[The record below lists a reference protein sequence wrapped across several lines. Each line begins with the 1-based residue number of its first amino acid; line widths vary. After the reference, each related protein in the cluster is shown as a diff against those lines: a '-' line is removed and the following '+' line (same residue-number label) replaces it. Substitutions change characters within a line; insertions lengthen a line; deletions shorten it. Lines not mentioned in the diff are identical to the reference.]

1 MNVLD
6 WILAAVAVAYAISG
20 FRQGFVLGALSTV
33 GLLAGGAVGI
43 AVTPVVLDAF
53 EPSLTVSFAA
63 LFLVLFAASLGRA
76 VGAFVGHALRERITW
91 RPAYALDALGGAGL
105 SAAAVLLV
113 AWALGV
119 AVSGARLP
127 TIGAEVRSSA
137 VLAAVDRTLP
147 GGADQVLE
155 TFNDVVDTSVFP
167 SYLEPFVPERIR
179 SVPAPTGKVLGDRD
193 VVRAGRSVVKIL
205 GTSDV
210 CDRSVAGSGFVYAPG
225 RVMTNAHVVA
235 GIDEPVVEVSGKRYD
250 AVPVVFD
257 PDVDLAVLA
266 VDGLPTPAL
275 SFDRTTKTG
284 AGSAVLG
291 FPDNGPFHAQ
301 PARVR
306 DEQRLQSPDIYG
318 DGTVTRDV
326 LSLYAEV
333 RPGNSG
339 GPVVSRQGR
348 VLGVVF
354 AASVTDAQT
363 GYAVTAGEARPDAVA
378 GRHATEPADTGECS

>member
-6 WILAAVAVAYAISG
+6 WILAAVAVASAISG
-20 FRQGFVLGALSTV
+20 FRQGFVLGALSTL
-33 GLLAGGAVGI
+33 GLLAGGAAGI
-43 AVTPVVLDAF
+43 VFAPVVLDAF
-53 EPSLTVSFAA
+53 EPSLTLSFAA
-63 LFLVLFAASLGRA
+63 LFLVLFAALMGRA
-76 VGAFVGHALRERITW
+76 VGAFVGGAIRERIIW

-105 SAAAVLLV
+105 SAMAVLLV

-127 TIGAEVRSSA
+127 TIGTEVRSSA
-137 VLAAVDRTLP
+137 VLAAVDDTLP
-147 GGADQVLE
+147 GRADQVLQA
-155 TFNDVVDTSVFP
+155 FNDVVDTSVFP
-167 SYLEPFVPERIR
+167 SYLEPFVPEQIR
-179 SVPAPTGKVLGDRD
+179 PVPAPTGKVLGDPD
-193 VVRAGRSVVKIL
+193 VVGAGRSVVKIL
-205 GTSDV
+205 GTSDA
-210 CDRSVAGSGFVYAPG
+210 CGRSVAGSGFVYAPG

-235 GIDEPVVEVSGKRYD
+235 GIDEPVVEASGERYD
-250 AVPVVFD
+250 AVPVVYD
-257 PDVDLAVLA
+257 PDLDLAVLA

-275 SFDRTTKTG
+275 RFDRKAATG
-284 AGSAVLG
+284 DATAVLG

-306 DEQRLQSPDIYG
+306 DQQRLRSPDIYG
-318 DGTVTRDV
+318 DGAVTRDV

-354 AASVTDAQT
+354 AASVTDAET
-363 GYAVTAGEARPDAVA
+363 GYAVTAGEATANAAA